1 MNTEPIKVGKSGF
14 VRYVDHMGT
23 DRDICD
29 AARISY
35 GKTSEDNYSREKQET
50 LINYLMRSGHTT
62 PFEMCEVKLH
72 IRVPMDT
79 WRQWIRHRTANVNEY
94 STRYKPAINITS
106 TTDPTDWR
114 LQATDNKQGSDG
126 YLTDWPVGTR
136 KVLQAAGGIDSY
148 LIMVL
153 KDGTKIGPIFVANEN
168 INNDVPSPGN
178 FLTILEN
185 QNHMSSSVLYQQRI
199 ALGVA
204 LEQARKDLPLS
215 TYTEAY
221 WKCDLHN
228 IFNFLRLRMDSH
240 AQKEIREYAH
250 IIGYEIIA
258 KLYPLAWEAF
268 LNYKFS
274 AMTLSAIDIMCIQF
288 SQFSVS
294 LTKRE
299 KLELIDKCF
308 ALGID
313 TTGWSE
319 AK

>member
-1 MNTEPIKVGKSGF
+1 MITKESFPVGKSGF

-35 GKTSEDNYSREKQET
+35 GKSSESNYPKEKQET

-94 STRYKPAINITS
+94 STRYKPAISTPS
-106 TTDPTDWR
+106 TTYPTDWR

-126 YLTDWPVGTR
+126 YVPPTIGADLSSDESMLHELSAKVYQTR
-136 KVLQAAGGIDSY
+136 LD
-148 LIMVL
+148 
-153 KDGTKIGPIFVANEN
+153 N
-168 INNDVPSPGN
+168 
-178 FLTILEN
+178 
-185 QNHMSSSVLYQQRI
+185 
-199 ALGVA
+199 GVA

-240 AQKEIREYAH
+240 AQKEIRDYAN

-288 SQFSVS
+288 SQFSPS

-299 KLELIDKCF
+299 KQELIDKCF
-308 ALGID
+308 ALDID
-313 TTGWSE
+313 TTSWSE
-319 AK
+319 TT

>member
-1 MNTEPIKVGKSGF
+1 MITKENFPVGKSGF

-35 GKTSEDNYSREKQET
+35 GKSSESNYPKEKQEA

-94 STRYKPAINITS
+94 STRYKPAISITS

-114 LQATDNKQGSDG
+114 LQAKDNKQGSDG
-126 YLTDWPVGTR
+126 YVPPTIGADLSSDENMLHELSAKVYQTR
-136 KVLQAAGGIDSY
+136 LD
-148 LIMVL
+148 
-153 KDGTKIGPIFVANEN
+153 N
-168 INNDVPSPGN
+168 
-178 FLTILEN
+178 
-185 QNHMSSSVLYQQRI
+185 
-199 ALGVA
+199 GVA

-258 KLYPLAWEAF
+258 KLYPLAWNAF
-268 LNYKFS
+268 LCYKLN
-274 AMTLSAIDIMCIQF
+274 AIILSEKEILSIKHYAFHND
-288 SQFSVS
+288 
-294 LTKRE
+294 LTERE
-299 KLELIDKCF
+299 KKELTDKCN
-308 ALGID
+308 LLMIN
-313 TTGWSE
+313 TGSWS
-319 AK
+319 KM

>member
-1 MNTEPIKVGKSGF
+1 MTGLYQCRPFIFEQTEFKVGKSGF
-14 VRYVDHMGT
+14 VKYVDHMGT
-23 DRDICD
+23 DKDICD

-35 GKTSEDNYSREKQET
+35 GKSSEDNYPKEKQEA
-50 LINYLMRSGHTT
+50 LINYLMKNNHTT

-94 STRYKPAINITS
+94 STRYKLAIS
-106 TTDPTDWR
+106 CAATTEPSDWR
-114 LQATDNKQGSDG
+114 KQATDNKQGSSDEYISPTIG
-126 YLTDWPVGTR
+126 ADLTND
-136 KVLQAAGGIDSY
+136 
-148 LIMVL
+148 
-153 KDGTKIGPIFVANEN
+153 EN
-168 INNDVPSPGN
+168 ILHELSAKV
-178 FLTILEN
+178 
-185 QNHMSSSVLYQQRI
+185 YQTR
-199 ALGVA
+199 LDKGVA

-240 AQKEIREYAH
+240 AQKEIRDYAH

-268 LNYKFS
+268 SCYKLC
-274 AMTLSAIDIMCIQF
+274 AMTLSAKDIICIQYKTF
-288 SQFSVS
+288 SPE

-299 KLELIDKCF
+299 KTELIDKCF
-308 ALGID
+308 ALDID
-313 TTGWSE
+313 TKDWSGQ
-319 AK
+319 